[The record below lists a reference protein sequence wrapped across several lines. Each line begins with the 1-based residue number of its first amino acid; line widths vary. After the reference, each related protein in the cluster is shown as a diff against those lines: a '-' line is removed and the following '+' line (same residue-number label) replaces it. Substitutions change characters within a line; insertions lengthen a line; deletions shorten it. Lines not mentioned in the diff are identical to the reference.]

1 MHKPLLF
8 AFFAGLAACQTQA
21 PEPAVPGAL
30 PSTGEVLVTV
40 NGHEVRQSMLDA
52 TMENLPPELRAQ
64 IETMSPPEAMIE
76 QLVAQ
81 ELLYQEALTR
91 GLHNDEK
98 LATRIAL
105 AERMVLTQ
113 AVLEAVADERTTDES
128 VKAWFQEH
136 LVQFSRPQVKL
147 ANIIVTDEALAQQ
160 TVAEAK
166 AGADFAALA
175 TERSLDPK
183 GKTNG
188 GEMGWF
194 EVDRVLPQL
203 QEVLTS
209 ATAGAVI
216 GPEALGGAFHVF
228 KVLDTRST
236 VPFEEVKDEVVERLK
251 AELTEK
257 YLQEIIEGATVV
269 NADKTPAIPAGG
281 IAPPELPSAD
291 APAAESSEG

>member
-1 MHKPLLF
+1 MHKPFLF
-8 AFFAGLAACQTQA
+8 AALAILSACQTQA
-21 PEPAVPGAL
+21 PELPGTL

-40 NGHEVRQSMLDA
+40 NGHEIHQSVLDA
-52 TMENLPPELRAQ
+52 TMENLPPELREQ
-64 IETMSPPEAMIE
+64 IETMSPPEALID

-81 ELLYQEALTR
+81 ELLYQESLTR

-98 LATRIAL
+98 LATRLAL

-113 AVLEAVADERTTDES
+113 AVLEAVAEERTTDES
-128 VKAWFQEH
+128 VKAWFDEH

-147 ANIIVTDEALAQQ
+147 ASIVVTDQALAEK
-160 TVAEAK
+160 TVEEAK

-175 TERSLDPK
+175 KERTLDPN
-183 GKTNG
+183 GKANG

-203 QEVLTS
+203 KEALTQ
-209 ATAGAVI
+209 AEAGTVI
-216 GPEALGGAFHVF
+216 GPQSLGGAFHVF
-228 KVLDTRST
+228 KVLETRDT

-257 YLQEIIEGATVV
+257 YLEEIVAGATVV
-269 NADKTPAIPAGG
+269 TAEKPAAPAAEGVT
-281 IAPPELPSAD
+281 PPELPSTD
-291 APAAESSEG
+291 APAAEATEG